1 MNTHVKSNWNFKET
15 PTKNHEKLSWNFNRI
30 QLEIHWKSSWKGI
43 EITMEIHWKSSW
55 NYNEIPLE
63 IPLDIHLKFH
73 LIVLIVFSR
82 VLYALIEKM
91 GTLGQKWGPRGIL
104 SLKWDQCVGVN
115 ICPKK
120 IWNCLPWNS
129 GYFETVCP
137 GQPEN
142 LQNCLSKRKVN
153 IFWAMLKNIIDSFK
167 NCLFY
172 ISLI

>member
-1 MNTHVKSNWNFKET
+1 MKAGFPVS
-15 PTKNHEKLSWNFNRI
+15 LDSVNRI
-30 QLEIHWKSSWKGI
+30 LNMYCWRLSRVTMAPEHNHILI
-43 EITMEIHWKSSW
+43 EITGLGSGHLFTITLLLYYMATKWVHNPPGVCAKSIAS
-55 NYNEIPLE
+55 YHCSKHSIL
-63 IPLDIHLKFH
+63 F
-73 LIVLIVFSR
+73 
-82 VLYALIEKM
+82 
-91 GTLGQKWGPRGIL
+91 RGEYM
-104 SLKWDQCVGVN
+104 SQ
-115 ICPKK
+115 K